1 MSNVNA
7 YYAGPVAPYQGTPAG
22 QPQPVVVNVNNASGY
37 QTSPTAPGAPAAPT
51 TRPVFNAD
59 SYAGYAQTA
68 TQIATQAA
76 PYMPGAVAGA
86 KAAKGMGLAK
96 ESFAKAARSRSPRV
110 KANAG
115 SAGRG
120 LAFGG
125 IMSAVKSSVLF
136 NGLISLG
143 LNGYKVYKKEQ
154 GVADA
159 GANVTGDIASAAV
172 GGAAGAVASAAG
184 TALLAG
190 VIGTGFPLT
199 LVGLGLGIGG
209 YMLADTFFRKTALFQ
224 NIKTGVKNMLSK
236 VTG

>member
-7 YYAGPVAPYQGTPAG
+7 YYAGPVATTVQPTAPG
-22 QPQPVVVNVNNASGY
+22 QPQPVVVNVNNAQGY
-37 QTSPTAPGAPAAPT
+37 QQVPGGVST
-51 TRPVFNAD
+51 FNAD
-59 SYAGYAQTA
+59 KYIQTA
-68 TQIATQAA
+68 TTVAQQVA
-76 PYMPGAVAGA
+76 PYAPGAVAGA

-96 ESFAKAARSRSPRV
+96 ESFAKASRSRSATV

-115 SAGRG
+115 AAGRSA
-120 LAFGG
+120 AFGG

-136 NGLISLG
+136 NGVISLA
-143 LNGYKVYKKEQ
+143 LNGYKVFKKEQ

-159 GANVTGDIASAAV
+159 GANVTGDVAAAAV
-172 GGAAGAVASAAG
+172 GGAAGAAASAAG

-190 VIGTGFPLT
+190 VLGTGFPLT
-199 LVGLGLGIGG
+199 VVGLGLGIGG

-224 NIKTGVKNMLSK
+224 NLKTGVKNALAK

>member
-1 MSNVNA
+1 VNA
-7 YYAGPVAPYQGTPAG
+7 YYAGPVAVPAQPTSAT

-37 QTSPTAPGAPAAPT
+37 QTSPTAPGASTP
-51 TRPVFNAD
+51 RPVFNAD

-96 ESFAKAARSRSPRV
+96 ESFAKAARSRSPRI

-172 GGAAGAVASAAG
+172 GGAAGAAASAAG

>member
-7 YYAGPVAPYQGTPAG
+7 YYAGPVAPTAAPAAPAANG
-22 QPQPVVVNVNNASGY
+22 QPQPVVVNVNNANAY
-37 QTSPTAPGAPAAPT
+37 QQQPGRVGTTFAADQY
-51 TRPVFNAD
+51 V
-59 SYAGYAQTA
+59 STA
-68 TQIATQAA
+68 TAIATKAA
-76 PYMPGAVAGA
+76 PYLPGAVAGT
-86 KAAKGMGLAK
+86 KAAKGIGLAK
-96 ESFAKAARSRSPRV
+96 EAFAKASRSRSMRT
-110 KANAG
+110 KASAG
-115 SAGRG
+115 SAGRSA
-120 LAFGG
+120 AFGG

-143 LNGYKVYKKEQ
+143 LNGYKVFKKEQ

-159 GANVTGDIASAAV
+159 GANVTGDVAAAAV
-172 GGAAGAVASAAG
+172 GGAAGAAASAAG

-209 YMLADTFFRKTALFQ
+209 YMVADHFFRNTAFF
-224 NIKTGVKNMLSK
+224 NTMKTGVKNMLSK

>member
-7 YYAGPVAPYQGTPAG
+7 YYAGPVAVPAQPTSAT

-37 QTSPTAPGAPAAPT
+37 QTSPTAPGAST

-96 ESFAKAARSRSPRV
+96 ESFAKAARSRSPRI